1 LGTLYFYF
9 GKPFRNLRRFAFM
22 RRSNVLAG
30 YVPSATMVGLIV
42 LLFAG
47 LLCAQSFRGSIRGS
61 LRDATGALLA
71 GAKVTAKNNA
81 TGLARETQTGSDGG
95 YVMAELP
102 AGVYS
107 VMVQATGLSPV
118 AQNVVVNVGVDTI
131 ADFDV
136 TDVQRRVESLTV
148 VAENP
153 VVETTRDVLGAVVE
167 HKLVA
172 ELPLNG
178 RDFGKLVALTP
189 GATVDPSGVA
199 GTQGG
204 FGQFNI
210 NGNRDR
216 SNNYTLDGTDNND
229 PFFNNSALNQTGI
242 GGAPASLLPIE
253 AIQEFNL
260 QSHFAAEYGRNS
272 GSVVNIVTRSGG
284 NHFHG
289 SAFEFLR
296 NSALDA
302 RNYFNTEARKSVF
315 QNNNFGA
322 ALGGPIVEG
331 RTFFFAAYE
340 GQRERVG
347 SDFLLQVPTNTQR
360 ANARAIAEGMLL
372 HPVNPSLDAIL
383 DFYPASDSPTLPGVV
398 RDKNDG
404 NNFIVK
410 LEHSVNNNEQITG
423 RYAFSQSDQV
433 FPFGSPGGFG
443 TGSRLAQFA
452 QTSPARVQVLSTS
465 LLSTLSASYIN
476 EVRFGYSRYRTSFSS
491 LNAGFDP
498 ASIGLHF
505 GTGKLALP
513 EFDFT
518 GIENLGAIG
527 FSVPRGRTSQT
538 YQILDNFTWLPG
550 KHTLKFGGEFRRAA
564 IENFNDNVERGIFQF
579 SAGNGFDADQVVDSL
594 VNFYTG
600 GEFDTNFDFFVLAAT
615 GNTQR
620 TTYNNGFSFFAQDD
634 YRVAP
639 NFTLNLGLR
648 WEYFGPMSEK
658 NNLISNLAPDGTLA
672 IVGTHGLHSL
682 YERDLHDFGPH
693 LGFAWNIRSN
703 TILRAGYG
711 VYYDYVPQHL
721 LIANFTSSAGVV
733 TNPIGPKPVLPMD
746 FDPLVFNGASGTE
759 NAPIL
764 TANITGPYSIFV
776 TPRKFHSPYT
786 QNWNLNVQQRLALN
800 ASTELGYAG
809 SKGTKLVRLT
819 DLNEP
824 DSLGDPPNPNFGTID
839 ELFPGASSI
848 YHSLQAT
855 VRIQN
860 THGISGIASFNWAK
874 AIDDASDGIDF
885 APGVAFPQDPGDLAA
900 ERGPSSFDT
909 KHRFTAAIN
918 YDVPAW
924 KTLRKFGSG
933 WQLNWIASLQSGR
946 PIPIANSSD
955 SSGRFYFNQ
964 RPNLVPGVNP
974 ILPHWTPATGY
985 LNPLAFIQ
993 PAFGTFGNLGRNS
1006 IYGPGYRNLDFSITK
1021 NTQLTEQLALQFR
1034 AEFFNILN
1042 HPNFAQP
1049 NHNITP
1055 GFVDD
1060 GSPGS
1065 PQIDPNP
1072 GAYVDGIVPGVLLPM
1087 GLISQ
1092 TPDVAQ
1098 TNPGLGG
1105 GGPRVI
1111 QLGLKLMF

>member
-1 LGTLYFYF
+1 
-9 GKPFRNLRRFAFM
+9 M
-22 RRSNVLAG
+22 RRLKILAG
-30 YVPSATMVGLIV
+30 YVPSVTTVALIV
-42 LLFAG
+42 VLFVAQ
-47 LLCAQSFRGSIRGS
+47 LCAQSFRGSIRGS
-61 LRDATGALLA
+61 VRDATGALLS

-81 TGLARETQTGSDGG
+81 TGLARETQTGGDGG

-107 VMVQATGLSPV
+107 VMVQATGLAPV
-118 AQNVVVNVGVDTI
+118 AQNVVVNVGVDTT

-136 TDVQRRVESLTV
+136 TDVQRHVESLTV

-167 HKLVA
+167 RKLVS

-242 GGAPASLLPIE
+242 GGAPASLLPVE

-296 NSALDA
+296 NSELDA
-302 RNYFNTEARKSVF
+302 RNYFNTESRKSVF

-372 HPVNPSLDAIL
+372 QPVNPSLDAIL
-383 DFYPASDSPTLPGVV
+383 DSYPASDSPTLPGVV

-452 QTSPARVQVLSTS
+452 QTSPARVQVLSAS

-476 EVRFGYSRYRTSFSS
+476 EIRFGYSRYRTSFSS

-498 ASIGLHF
+498 TSIGLNF
-505 GTGKLALP
+505 GTGKLGLP

-538 YQILDNFTWLPG
+538 YQILDNFTWLRG
-550 KHTLKFGGEFRRAA
+550 RHTLKFGGEFRRAA

-600 GEFDTNFDFFVLAAT
+600 GQFDTNFDFFVLAAT

-639 NFTLNLGLR
+639 NFSLNLGLR

-672 IVGTHGLHSL
+672 IVGTHGLHGL

-693 LGFAWNIRSN
+693 LGFAWNVRSN
-703 TILRAGYG
+703 TVLRAGYG

-746 FDPLVFNGASGTE
+746 FDPFAFNGTNGTPS
-759 NAPIL
+759 APIL
-764 TANITGPYSIFV
+764 TANTTGPYSVFV

-800 ASTELGYAG
+800 ASAELGYVG

-824 DSLGDPPNPNFGTID
+824 DAGGIPPNPNFGTID
-839 ELFPGASSI
+839 ELLPGASSI
-848 YHSLQAT
+848 YHALQAT

-860 THGISGIASFNWAK
+860 THGVSGFASYNWAK

-885 APGVAFPQDPGDLAA
+885 APGVAFPQDPSNLTA

-924 KTLRKFGSG
+924 KALGKFGSG

-946 PIPIANSSD
+946 PIPIADSSD
-955 SSGRFYFNQ
+955 TSGRFYFNQ
-964 RPNLVPGVNP
+964 RPNIVPGVDP

-1072 GAYVDGIVPGVLLPM
+1072 GAYVGGIVPGALLPM